1 METLYRQIAPHKLTE
16 AQRTEKLKKDSE
28 YEIAVQN
35 LSTAFYQKKRT
46 KGVTA
51 EEEAKYKA
59 DKEALW
65 NNYQEWAKKE
75 GLYETVTVKAQLA
88 EREAS
93 LQIALVEVNEA
104 KRELGLKEVQ
114 VTEISSLEK

>member
-1 METLYRQIAPHKLTE
+1 MEILYRQIAPHRLTE
-16 AQRTEKLKKDSE
+16 EQRTEKLKKDSE

-35 LSTAFYQKKRT
+35 LSTAYYQKKRT
-46 KGVTA
+46 VGVTA

-65 NNYQEWAKKE
+65 NTYQSWAKTN
-75 GLYETVTVKAQLA
+75 GLYETVTVEQQLA
-88 EREAS
+88 EREAG
-93 LQIALVEVNEA
+93 LQIALKSVNEA

-114 VTEISSLEK
+114 ITGISE